1 MSSRHDARR
10 AAVQALYQWDLT
22 GQAAHEIEAQFSQI
36 HDMQNVD
43 KKYLREILK
52 EVPRLAKDLES
63 DISVHID
70 RAFARLDPVER
81 AILRLGAYELA
92 HRLDVPTRVVMNEMI
107 ELAKVFGSDHSYKF
121 VNGVMDKMAKAMRPD
136 TQKKSVTK
144 PAVKKAAKKTSNK
157 AVKKPVNK
165 TFQKP
170 VQKPNTK

>member
-81 AILRLGAYELA
+81 AILRLGAYELG

-121 VNGVMDKMAKAMRPD
+121 VNGVMDKMAKAMRSD
-136 TQKKSVTK
+136 TEKKSVTK
-144 PAVKKAAKKTSNK
+144 PAVKNAAKKAS
-157 AVKKPVNK
+157 KKPANK
-165 TFQKP
+165 TLQKP
-170 VQKPNTK
+170 VQKPKTK

>member
-52 EVPRLAKDLES
+52 EVPRLASDLETV
-63 DISVHID
+63 ITVHID
-70 RAFARLDPVER
+70 RDFAKLDPVER

-92 HRLDVPTRVVMNEMI
+92 HRPDVPTRVVMNEMI

-121 VNGVMDKMAKAMRPD
+121 VNGVMDKMAKAIRPN
-136 TQKKSVTK
+136 TPKKAVAK
-144 PAVKKAAKKTSNK
+144 PAVKKATQKPTKKAIKK
-157 AVKKPVNK
+157 AP
-165 TFQKP
+165 QKP